1 MFANYVRAELVSI
14 ESSRLTNSLDSD
26 TTYEIPLR
34 RFRGDQRIG
43 IEQQLPSICSL
54 KLSKEAQMKHTR
66 TLAVLAFL
74 ASAALTGTVWAQA
87 NFYEG
92 KTVTVLIGAK
102 SGSLEIAGQIVSHH
116 LGKYLP
122 GKPAVIMQ
130 HMPGAAHLL
139 ATNNVFNVAK
149 PDGLTILAANPN
161 VAIAQLSKVEQ
172 VRFDVR
178 KFQWLGSSGADG
190 VMFSIRPDLPYKT
203 IDELKKADKE
213 LIAGTTGPGSNAH
226 DFPLL
231 LKEFAGIKLKLV
243 SGYPANSDVLLAI
256 ERKEVDAWSAL
267 ATTIKL
273 AADRGAVRPLVR
285 GRVALAGFE
294 NLPVDEDLA
303 TSALGKSL
311 MAIKSIPGA
320 IGRAFA
326 VAPGTPLDRVAIL
339 RDAFAK
345 AVKDPDLIAE
355 AKKAKIAMQFI
366 SPEQVLKD
374 FNALMNQTPETLKE
388 MGKYIKAES

>member
-1 MFANYVRAELVSI
+1 
-14 ESSRLTNSLDSD
+14 
-26 TTYEIPLR
+26 
-34 RFRGDQRIG
+34 
-43 IEQQLPSICSL
+43 
-54 KLSKEAQMKHTR
+54 MKHTR

-355 AKKAKIAMQFI
+355 AKKAKIEMQFI

>member
-1 MFANYVRAELVSI
+1 
-14 ESSRLTNSLDSD
+14 
-26 TTYEIPLR
+26 
-34 RFRGDQRIG
+34 
-43 IEQQLPSICSL
+43 
-54 KLSKEAQMKHTR
+54 MKQTW
-66 TLAVLAFL
+66 AVKVLAGL
-74 ASAALTGTVWAQA
+74 AWMIFSVGPLWGQA

-92 KTVTVLIGAK
+92 KTLTILIGAK
-102 SGSLEIAGQIVSHH
+102 SGSLEIAAQVVAHH

-122 GKPAVIMQ
+122 GKPAVIVQ

-139 ATNNVFNVAK
+139 ATNNVFNLAK

-190 VMFSIRPDLPYKT
+190 VMFSIRPDLPYKSF
-203 IDELKKADKE
+203 DELKKADKE
-213 LIAGTTGPGSNAH
+213 LVATTGPGSNAH

-231 LKEFAGIKLKLV
+231 LKEFAGLKLKLV

-256 ERKEVDAWSAL
+256 ERKEVDVWSAL
-267 ATTIKL
+267 GTTIKL

-285 GRVALAGFE
+285 GRTPVPGFE

-303 TSALGKSL
+303 TSPLGKSL
-311 MAIKSIPGA
+311 MSIKALPLA

-326 VAPGTPLDRVAIL
+326 AAPATPADRVAML

-345 AVKDPDLIAE
+345 ALKDPELIAE
-355 AKKAKIAMQFI
+355 AKKAKIDINHI
-366 SPEQVLKD
+366 SHDKVQKD
-374 FNALMNQTPETLKE
+374 FEALLNQTPETLKE

>member
-1 MFANYVRAELVSI
+1 MQYHGAVKILAC
-14 ESSRLTNSLDSD
+14 LTWL
-26 TTYEIPLR
+26 IA
-34 RFRGDQRIG
+34 
-43 IEQQLPSICSL
+43 CS
-54 KLSKEAQMKHTR
+54 APVWGQ
-66 TLAVLAFL
+66 
-74 ASAALTGTVWAQA
+74 AS
-87 NFYEG
+87 FFEG

-102 SGSLEIAGQIVSHH
+102 SGSLEIAAQIVSHH

-122 GKPAVIMQ
+122 GKPAVILQ

-190 VMFSIRPDLPYKT
+190 VMLSIRSDLPFKSF
-203 IDELKKADKE
+203 DELKKADRE
-213 LIAGTTGPGSNAH
+213 LVAGTTGPGSNAH

-231 LKEFAGIKLKLV
+231 LKEFAGLKLKLV
-243 SGYPANSDVLLAI
+243 SGYPSNSDVLLAI
-256 ERKEVDAWSAL
+256 ERKEVDSWSAL

-273 AADRGAVRPLVR
+273 GAERGAVRPLVR

-294 NLPVDEDLA
+294 NLPIDEDLA

-311 MAIKSIPGA
+311 MGIKSIPGA

-326 VAPGTPLDRVAIL
+326 VAPGTPADRVAIL

-345 AVKDPDLIAE
+345 AIKDPELIAE
-355 AKKAKIAMQFI
+355 AQKAKIEMQFI
-366 SPEQVLKD
+366 SAEQVLKD
-374 FNALMNQTPETLKE
+374 FNAMMNQTPETLKE

>member
-1 MFANYVRAELVSI
+1 MNSALRLRLFASLVW
-14 ESSRLTNSLDSD
+14 LL
-26 TTYEIPLR
+26 
-34 RFRGDQRIG
+34 
-43 IEQQLPSICSL
+43 
-54 KLSKEAQMKHTR
+54 
-66 TLAVLAFL
+66 LAPG
-74 ASAALTGTVWAQA
+74 SVWAQA

-92 KTVTVLIGAK
+92 KTVQILIGAK
-102 SGSLEIAGQIVSHH
+102 SGSLEIAAQIVAHH
-116 LGKYLP
+116 LGKHLP
-122 GKPAVIMQ
+122 GKPAVIVQ

-139 ATNNVFNVAK
+139 ATNNVFNLAK

-203 IDELKKADKE
+203 VEDLKKADRE
-213 LIAGTTGPGSNAH
+213 LVAGTTGPGSNAH

-231 LKEFAGIKLKLV
+231 LKEFAGLKLKLV

-256 ERKEVDAWSAL
+256 ERKEVDSWSAL
-267 ATTIKL
+267 GTTIKL
-273 AADRGAVRPLVR
+273 AADRGAVRPLIR
-285 GRVALAGFE
+285 GRTPVPGFE

-311 MAIKSIPGA
+311 MAIKSIPLS

-326 VAPGTPLDRVAIL
+326 AAPATPADRVAVL
-339 RDAFAK
+339 REAFAK
-345 AVKDPDLIAE
+345 AIKDPELVAE
-355 AKKAKIAMQFI
+355 AKKAKIDVQLI
-366 SPEQVLKD
+366 GHEQVQKG
-374 FNALMNQTPETLKE
+374 FEALLNQTPETLKE
-388 MGKYIKAES
+388 MGKYIKAEG

>member
-1 MFANYVRAELVSI
+1 MIV
-14 ESSRLTNSLDSD
+14 
-26 TTYEIPLR
+26 
-34 RFRGDQRIG
+34 
-43 IEQQLPSICSL
+43 CS
-54 KLSKEAQMKHTR
+54 AP
-66 TLAVLAFL
+66 
-74 ASAALTGTVWAQA
+74 VWGQA

-102 SGSLEIAGQIVSHH
+102 SGSLEIAAQIVSHH

-122 GKPAVIMQ
+122 GKPAVILQ

-190 VMFSIRPDLPYKT
+190 VMLSIRSDLPFKSF
-203 IDELKKADKE
+203 DELKKADKE
-213 LIAGTTGPGSNAH
+213 LVAGTTGPGSNAH

-231 LKEFAGIKLKLV
+231 LKEFAGLKLKLV
-243 SGYPANSDVLLAI
+243 SGYPSNSDVLLAI
-256 ERKEVDAWSAL
+256 ERKEVDSWSAL

-273 AADRGAVRPLVR
+273 GAERGAVRPLVR

-294 NLPVDEDLA
+294 NLPIDEDLA

-311 MAIKSIPGA
+311 MGIKSIPGA

-326 VAPGTPLDRVAIL
+326 VAPGTPADRVAIL

-345 AVKDPDLIAE
+345 AIKDPELIAE
-355 AKKAKIAMQFI
+355 AQKAKIEMQFI
-366 SPEQVLKD
+366 SAEQVLKD
-374 FNALMNQTPETLKE
+374 FNAMMNQTPETLKE

>member
-1 MFANYVRAELVSI
+1 
-14 ESSRLTNSLDSD
+14 
-26 TTYEIPLR
+26 
-34 RFRGDQRIG
+34 
-43 IEQQLPSICSL
+43 
-54 KLSKEAQMKHTR
+54 MKHTG
-66 TLAVLAFL
+66 TQTILGFFAWFMLSAV
-74 ASAALTGTVWAQA
+74 SAWGQA

-102 SGSLEIAGQIVSHH
+102 SGSLEIAAQIVSHH
-116 LGKYLP
+116 LGKYIP
-122 GKPAVIMQ
+122 GKPAVILQ

-149 PDGLTILAANPN
+149 PDGLTILASNPN

-172 VRFDVR
+172 VRFDVN

-190 VMFSIRPDLPYKT
+190 VMFSIRSDLPFKNVE
-203 IDELKKADKE
+203 ELKKSDRE
-213 LIAGTTGPGSNAH
+213 LVAGTTGPGSNAH

-231 LKEFAGIKLKLV
+231 LKEFAGLKLKLV
-243 SGYPANSDVLLAI
+243 PGYPSNSDVLLAV

-285 GRVALAGFE
+285 GRVALSGYE
-294 NLPVDEDLA
+294 NLPVDENLA
-303 TSALGKSL
+303 TSPLGKSL

-326 VAPGTPLDRVAIL
+326 VAPGTPADRVAIL

-345 AVKDPDLIAE
+345 AIKDPELIAE
-355 AKKAKIAMQFI
+355 AKKAKIEMHFI
-366 SPEQVLKD
+366 SAEQVMKD

-388 MGKYIKAES
+388 MGKYIKAEG